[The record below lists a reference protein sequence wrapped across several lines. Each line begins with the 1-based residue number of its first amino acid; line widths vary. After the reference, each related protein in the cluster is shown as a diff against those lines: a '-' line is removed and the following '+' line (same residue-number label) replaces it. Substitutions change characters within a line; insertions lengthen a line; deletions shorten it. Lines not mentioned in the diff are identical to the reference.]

1 MDKVLGSIPCIRQK
15 QKQKQN
21 SQRSQRVNLSQ
32 LLQMEKFSELVSGR
46 ADAARDGPVSANA
59 ISECTF

>member
-1 MDKVLGSIPCIRQK
+1 MYQTKTKTKTKLTDKSK
-15 QKQKQN
+15 
-21 SQRSQRVNLSQ
+21 SQFKSVAADG
-32 LLQMEKFSELVSGR
+32 KFSELVSGR